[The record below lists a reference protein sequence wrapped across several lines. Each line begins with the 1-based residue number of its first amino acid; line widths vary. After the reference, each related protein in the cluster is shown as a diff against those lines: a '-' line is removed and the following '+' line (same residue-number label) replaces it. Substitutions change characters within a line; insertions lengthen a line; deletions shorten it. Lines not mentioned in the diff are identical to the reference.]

1 MSEGLRLFLA
11 EDGADAERLDGLTG
25 QLRAELRR
33 LDVDDVRTLPG
44 GAAPPGTRAFDL
56 QAVGAILVV
65 LGQNPEVLNS
75 VVTVV
80 RGWLGRS
87 DGTRRT
93 VRLEIGGDVLEL
105 SEASAADQQ
114 RLVDLFVSRHGT

>member
-11 EDGADAERLDGLTG
+11 EDGADPERLDGLTG

-33 LDVDDVRTLPG
+33 LDVDDVQTLPG
-44 GAAPPGTRAFDL
+44 GAPPPGTRAFDM
-56 QAVGAILVV
+56 QAVGAILVL
-65 LGQNPEVLNS
+65 LGQNPEVLRS

-93 VRLEIGGDVLEL
+93 VRLELGGDVLEL
-105 SEASAADQQ
+105 SEASVAEQE